1 MSGQKIKM
9 DVEMRLLKASVVVQE
24 PSEIYVKWYRGTQNV
39 PMKKRTVDA
48 QNPVVEFQRKEGLV
62 KLTARFTHMGDE
74 RYQKDENKLELY
86 CADKLIGTC
95 HFDLASYVGK
105 TPKPEKAVMVAADS
119 SEGGIVLKGNVDE
132 YPGAFIEFRATV
144 TNPNKTA

>member
-1 MSGQKIKM
+1 
-9 DVEMRLLKASVVVQE
+9 
-24 PSEIYVKWYRGTQNV
+24 
-39 PMKKRTVDA
+39 MKKRTVDA

-62 KLTARFTHMGDE
+62 KLSSRFTHIANE
-74 RYQKDENKLELY
+74 KYQRDENRLELY

-105 TPKPEKAVMVAADS
+105 TPKPEKAVMVPADS
-119 SEGGIVLKGNVDE
+119 SDTGIVLKGNAEE

-144 TNPNKTA
+144 TNPNKS